1 MKSSSNI
8 INPACLVDP
17 SNCFEILKN
26 LPVAILSDNL
36 SRLNGCTGLHSFG
49 APVKMVGTALTV
61 KVRPGD
67 NLLIYKAI
75 QQLLPG
81 HVLVI
86 DGGAD
91 PNNALVGDLILQYAM
106 QRGCTGFVVDAAI
119 RDRSSFIEKNFPCHA
134 RAISHRGPYKFGP
147 GHINIPIAIGGDVIS
162 PGDYIVADEDGILS
176 FAPDLANDLIK
187 RAQLSLTREQA
198 ISTEIANGK
207 VEQEWMKNV
216 LSPFNL

>member
-8 INPACLVDP
+8 INSAHKVDP
-17 SNCFEILKN
+17 SNCFEALRD

-36 SRLNGCTGLHSFG
+36 LRLNGCKGLHSFG
-49 APVKMVGTALTV
+49 APIKMVGTALTV

-75 QQLLPG
+75 QQLQPG

-86 DGGAD
+86 DGGGD
-91 PNNALVGDLILQYAM
+91 PNNALVGDLILQYAI
-106 QRGCTGFVVDAAI
+106 QRGCTGFIVDAAI
-119 RDRSSFIEKNFPCHA
+119 RDRSAFIEKNFPCHA

-147 GHINIPIAIGGDVIS
+147 GHINIPVAIGGDIVS

-176 FAPDLANDLIK
+176 FSPELASELIQ
-187 RAQLSLTREQA
+187 RAKQSLSREQA

-207 VEQEWMKNV
+207 VEQEWMKLV
-216 LSPFNL
+216 LQPFNL